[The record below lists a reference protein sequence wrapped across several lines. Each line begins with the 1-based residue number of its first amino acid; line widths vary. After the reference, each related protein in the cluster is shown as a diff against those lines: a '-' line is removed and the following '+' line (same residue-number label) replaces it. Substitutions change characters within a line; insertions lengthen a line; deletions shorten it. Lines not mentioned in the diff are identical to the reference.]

1 MKRKTAKT
9 NKQST
14 AQDKTL
20 YVLEVSLIDGPMTET
35 FVEQNPVVSR
45 TIEIRSEQT
54 LETLH
59 SAIFKAFDREDEH
72 MYEFQIGGSGPQ
84 DPKAKRYVLSMT
96 FRDEL
101 EEGQYAGSVAQTEI
115 GSLNLKLDQA
125 FGYWFDFGDDWW
137 HQIDVI
143 DIKKAT
149 PKKRY
154 PKVTK
159 RTGESPPQYI
169 DWDEEN

>member
-9 NKQST
+9 EKQST
-14 AQDKTL
+14 TQEKTL
-20 YVLEVSLIDGPMTET
+20 YVLEVSIIDGPVTET
-35 FVEQNPVVSR
+35 FIEQNPVVSR
-45 TIEIRSEQT
+45 TIEIRSDQT

-59 SAIFKAFDREDEH
+59 HAIFKAFEREEEH
-72 MYEFQIGGSGPQ
+72 MYEFQIGGSGPH
-84 DPKAKRYVLSMT
+84 DPKAKRYVLSMK
-96 FRDEL
+96 FMDEL
-101 EEGQYAGSVAQTEI
+101 EEGQYSGDVKQTKI

-125 FGYWFDFGDDWW
+125 FGYWFDFGDNWM
-137 HQIDVI
+137 HQINVI

-169 DWDEEN
+169 DWDE